1 MLIVLIAFPFLIWN
15 TYRRMG
21 MGKASAAWPK
31 VQGVVTAAEKTKVA
45 WRTQPLVSY
54 SYEVQGQ
61 AYSSKR
67 INCSDTVPPI
77 DTYAILARYPVE
89 QIVTVY
95 YKPDD
100 PATAV
105 LEPGP
110 NAYLSRNFR
119 NLCVIFA
126 IILAVNIA
134 EVALVVYNAR
144 QGAQKSTVHTYG
156 DGSDSAPA
164 GTPDLKLG
172 NKLLREDAEKGNAQD
187 QVYVGIWY
195 LSGTMEGYAKDPVEA
210 MKWFRKA
217 AEQGNAQGQNM
228 LGQLYAK
235 GEGVEK
241 DLTVAVEWLQKS
253 AAQGEPHACLS
264 LGYAYEKGA
273 GGLPVDKQKAIE
285 YYRKAGEIPQ
295 AKDALKRLGAQ

>member
-1 MLIVLIAFPFLIWN
+1 MLIVLIAFPFLLWN
-15 TYRRMG
+15 TYKRKLMA
-21 MGKASAAWPK
+21 KASSAWP
-31 VQGVVTAAEKTKVA
+31 QAPGIVTAAEKTKVA
-45 WRTQPLVSY
+45 WRTQPLVTY
-54 SYEVQGQ
+54 SYEVEGK

-67 INCSDTVPPI
+67 ISCSDVVPPA
-77 DTYAILARYPVE
+77 DTDAILARYPV
-89 QIVTVY
+89 QQAVAVY
-95 YKPDD
+95 YNPDD
-100 PATAV
+100 PVTAV

-119 NLCVIFA
+119 YLCYLFAVIIA
-126 IILAVNIA
+126 LNIA
-134 EVALVVYNAR
+134 DVALVVYNAR
-144 QGAQKSTVHTYG
+144 QEAQKPAVRTYG

-172 NKLLREDAEKGNAQD
+172 NRLLREDAEKGNAQD

-210 MKWFRKA
+210 IKWFRKA

-241 DLTVAVEWLQKS
+241 DLTTAVEWLQKS

-285 YYRKAGEIPQ
+285 CYRKAGEIPQ
-295 AKDALKRLGAQ
+295 AKDALRRLGAQ